1 MSEERGRAAY
11 NNRRLATH
19 GIDTRMLACWSDFLL
34 AQGAHIENDMVRDF
48 GDASAERHATADA
61 DVMADLS
68 IFSLLHFS
76 GEDAESFLHGQLSCD
91 VKALQVG
98 TATYG
103 AYCNAK
109 GRMLATLLL
118 WRATDSFY
126 MLLDRSIAAAIQ
138 RRLQMY
144 VLRSKVKISDTAAQ
158 PVLLGL
164 SGAHAAAALS
174 ENGWQIS
181 TAPMS
186 LQFNAAGS
194 VISLPGQ
201 RLLLAT
207 TEAEARR
214 LWSALVE
221 RLKAVG
227 SPCWE
232 WLEIV
237 NGIPWISS
245 VTQEQFVPQ
254 MANLDHIGGISFKKG
269 CYPGQEIVA
278 RTQYLGKG
286 SRKMALARVQSG
298 ASAGE
303 SLYSSALGDQ
313 ACGTVLRAAAATDE
327 SSDVLAVLHVDAL
340 ASADVHL
347 GSLQGPQLAFRS
359 LPYAVHHSGT

>member
-1 MSEERGRAAY
+1 MSEERERAAY

-19 GIDTRMLACWSDFLL
+19 GIDARMLARWSDFLL
-34 AQGAHIENDMVRDF
+34 AQGAYIESDIVQDF
-48 GDASAERHATADA
+48 GAAAAEHNAAAHA
-61 DVMADLS
+61 DVIADLS

-76 GEDAESFLHGQLSCD
+76 GEDAEAFLHGQLSCD
-91 VKALQVG
+91 VKALNVG
-98 TATYG
+98 AATYG

-109 GRMLATLLL
+109 GRMLASLLL

-144 VLRSKVKISDTAAQ
+144 VLRSKVKISDAAAQ

-164 SGAHAAAALS
+164 SGAHAAAVLS
-174 ENGWQIS
+174 DSGWRIS
-181 TAPMS
+181 AAPMS

-194 VISLPGQ
+194 VVSLPGQ

-207 TEAEARR
+207 TEAEAQR
-214 LWSALVE
+214 LWSALTG
-221 RLKAVG
+221 RLKPVG

-232 WLEIV
+232 WLEII
-237 NGIPWISS
+237 NGIPWISAA
-245 VTQEQFVPQ
+245 TQEQFVPQ

-286 SRKMALARVQSG
+286 SRKMALARVPASV
-298 ASAGE
+298 SAGE
-303 SLYSSALGDQ
+303 SLYSPALGDQ

-327 SSDVLAVLHVDAL
+327 SHDLLAVLHIDAL

-347 GSLQGPQLAFRS
+347 GSLQGPQLAFRN
-359 LPYAVHHSGT
+359 LPYAAHHPGA